1 MLGHRSSAALGKE
14 EQRRRMLSEPVG
26 RLILSLGGPTTVIMA
41 VTTIYL
47 ISNVFFIS
55 KLGTSANAAAS
66 VVFALFAVFNAVGY
80 TFGRGAE
87 S

>member
-41 VTTIYL
+41 VTLSL
-47 ISNVFFIS
+47 IHI
-55 KLGTSANAAAS
+55 
-66 VVFALFAVFNAVGY
+66 
-80 TFGRGAE
+80 
-87 S
+87 